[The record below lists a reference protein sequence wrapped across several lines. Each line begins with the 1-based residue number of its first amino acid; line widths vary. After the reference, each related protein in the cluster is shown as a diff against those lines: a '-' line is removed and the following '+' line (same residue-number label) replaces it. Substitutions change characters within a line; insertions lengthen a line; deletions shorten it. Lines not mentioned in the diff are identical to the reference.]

1 MPSFCFDKSNAFK
14 QTWFYSTLNG
24 SWREAPEMLQE
35 RYDHG
40 CSSFWLNG
48 IQIAVVSPGYPNKGK
63 SVEFLNLQQE
73 PLQWISGPDLTDEY
87 NLTGSALVSNGET
100 LFYVNTIN
108 NVFLQLICEAS
119 LEDCHWKTLAS
130 RLQDSRYGAFV
141 TLIPDSLAN
150 CS

>member
-1 MPSFCFDKSNAFK
+1 M
-14 QTWFYSTLNG
+14 NG
-24 SWREAPEMLQE
+24 WRAGPDMSQE
-35 RYDHG
+35 RKSHG
-40 CSSFWLNG
+40 CSSFWLDG
-48 IQIAVVSPGYPNKGK
+48 DQIAVVSPGYPNEGK

-87 NLTGSALVSNGET
+87 NYSGSALVSNGET

-108 NVFLQLICEAS
+108 NVFLQLLCEGS
-119 LEDCHWKTLAS
+119 LESCQWNTLAS
-130 RLQDSRYGAFV
+130 HLQYSRFGSFV